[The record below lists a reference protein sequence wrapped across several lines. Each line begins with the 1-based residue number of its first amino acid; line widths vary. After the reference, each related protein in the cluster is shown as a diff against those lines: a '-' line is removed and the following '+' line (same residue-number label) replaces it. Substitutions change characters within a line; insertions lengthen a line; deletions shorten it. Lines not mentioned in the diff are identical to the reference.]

1 VQLALP
7 NSGQTSELL
16 ENLEFSGFIRS
27 AVPFDKKAS
36 SIHKLYYLADYY
48 LRFYGKVL

>member
-1 VQLALP
+1 MQLALP

-48 LRFYGKVL
+48 PLFYGKVL